1 MARAREY
8 SSDDAVPCVSVCGCF
23 DIRGVFSGSRRCS
36 FWCFFGVGVLTY
48 RDALTEAMN
57 ELARD
62 VRVVFL
68 GQGVRDPGTFM
79 STTLQGVPL
88 EKRIEL
94 PVMEEAQLG
103 MSIGM
108 ALDGLVPVSIY
119 PRWNFLLLAT
129 NQLVNHLD
137 KFGAHVIVRVG
148 IGSTKPLHP
157 GPQHVGNFANAFR
170 QMMPNTHIMEIEHA
184 TAVGPV
190 YRRALEHT
198 GPSIIVEEA
207 DRYENQ
213 AS

>member
-1 MARAREY
+1 M
-8 SSDDAVPCVSVCGCF
+8 
-23 DIRGVFSGSRRCS
+23 
-36 FWCFFGVGVLTY
+36 TY

-62 VRVVFL
+62 DRVVFL
-68 GQGVRDPGTFM
+68 GQGVRDKGTFM

-137 KFGAHVIVRVG
+137 KMQAHVIVRVG
-148 IGSTKPLHP
+148 VGSWRPLDP
-157 GPQHVGNFANAFR
+157 GPQHTGDMSIPFRMLMPATPIIRIENAADA
-170 QMMPNTHIMEIEHA
+170 E
-184 TAVGPV
+184 PV
-190 YRRALEHT
+190 YREALNRN
-198 GPSIIVEEA
+198 GPTIVVEVANKYDE
-207 DRYENQ
+207 D
-213 AS
+213 